1 MVRKLFKH
9 ELVFH
14 LRSLLLVWGV
24 LLGVALLG
32 RGVQLVEQDSVIY
45 NVISVSS
52 IIVYVLAVVVCLF
65 APVVLGVVRFYKN
78 LFTGEGYLSFTLP
91 VTPFQH
97 IWVKITAAVLMEI
110 ATVVVCLLSVAV
122 ITMGDVFA
130 EIIKAA
136 VYLVKQVYQE
146 LGDHL
151 VFYVMELLL
160 MLLTVA
166 LCQMLLFYACIA
178 VGQLFKKNRVAASVG
193 VYFGYYF
200 VSQVF
205 GTVLGIVV
213 AVIPESTWEKVG
225 TYILENIKWCMH
237 GFFGGYILL
246 SLVMSV
252 VYFAVTNAIIHKRLN
267 LE

>member
-1 MVRKLFKH
+1 MVKKLFKH

-32 RGVQLVEQDSVIY
+32 RGIWLFEQDSVIFD
-45 NVISVSS
+45 VVSVSS
-52 IIVYVLAVVVCLF
+52 RIAYALAVFVCLA
-65 APVVLGVVRFYKN
+65 APVVMGVVRFHKN

-97 IWVKITAAVLMEI
+97 IWVKITAVVLMELASLLI
-110 ATVVVCLLSVAV
+110 CFLSVAF

-136 VYLVKQVYQE
+136 VYLIKEVHHAV
-146 LGDHL
+146 GDHF
-151 VFYVMELLL
+151 VFYVIEFALLL
-160 MLLTVA
+160 VA
-166 LCQMLLFYACIA
+166 LAFAQMLLFYACITA
-178 VGQLFKKNRVAASVG
+178 GQLFKKNRIAASVG

-200 VSQVF
+200 LTQVF
-205 GTVLGIVV
+205 GTVIAVIV
-213 AVIPESTWEKVG
+213 AVTPETVWEKIG
-225 TYILENIKWCMH
+225 LYIVENIKWCMH
-237 GFFGGYILL
+237 GFFGAYILL
-246 SLVMSV
+246 SVVMSV
-252 VYFAVTNAIIHKRLN
+252 VYFAVTHAIIRKKLN